1 VIEDFSCK
9 SDDFALAGFLC
20 RQNQE
25 FHAKLYHPR
34 PACRPLCTF
43 GCDVRHRV
51 DHHDVR
57 RRRRFR
63 GGDTGLYRGH
73 SVARVRSGNAPGFFS
88 GKPVSPMT
96 IASVGLLA
104 RVVLGVVVGSAM
116 LALAAVSLAFSEGST
131 LESLFLAAGGGLLLW
146 FSLTRRSAVHDPP
159 M

>member
-1 VIEDFSCK
+1 
-9 SDDFALAGFLC
+9 
-20 RQNQE
+20 
-25 FHAKLYHPR
+25 
-34 PACRPLCTF
+34 
-43 GCDVRHRV
+43 
-51 DHHDVR
+51 
-57 RRRRFR
+57 
-63 GGDTGLYRGH
+63 
-73 SVARVRSGNAPGFFS
+73 
-88 GKPVSPMT
+88 MT